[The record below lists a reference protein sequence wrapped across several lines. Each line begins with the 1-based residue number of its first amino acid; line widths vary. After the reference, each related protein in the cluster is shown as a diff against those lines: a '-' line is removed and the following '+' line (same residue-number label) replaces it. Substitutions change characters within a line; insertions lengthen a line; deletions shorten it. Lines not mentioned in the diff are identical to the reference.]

1 MRTARLLQALA
12 VTALLAAACGS
23 ANTPATGNATPAF
36 TTNPTPTVTAI
47 APQPGLCQAP
57 SNRCLVLV
65 TLRGSSA
72 YVVRDITDIGH
83 ATTVS
88 TVRSIGPPQFVS
100 ATDLSYVDGDAL
112 VRVPL
117 AGSPTTAVTTSRPG
131 FRDFVWSPDGKNVV
145 YVIPSNSSLVVHQ
158 LSAGVDRVIG
168 TMPAGGPVGCE
179 TVANCPGADAWEFLV
194 SYSPDGTLI
203 SLVNS
208 IANISVFRLW
218 TSDGKVLKT
227 SDSQSPFMSAW
238 SGRSLYFRDAKG
250 VEVWRDGTVS
260 SFLPGVAWIRPKAS
274 PGGGQIV
281 YETRDAQRW
290 AHTYVVDTTSGKV
303 RDLGKAHAEPV
314 FLTTRYIWYQGERAC
329 VAADQCGTRV
339 AGVPSGKAYIYD
351 LQDGTE
357 TESLITSVY
366 DVWPHAA

>member
-1 MRTARLLQALA
+1 MRSRAKGWFRLLA
-12 VTALLAAACGS
+12 VTAVMAAACGPG
-23 ANTPATGNATPAF
+23 NPPATGSATSPAP
-36 TTNPTPTVTAI
+36 TNLAASPSPTSTNLA
-47 APQPGLCQAP
+47 
-57 SNRCLVLV
+57 LV
-65 TLRGSSA
+65 TLKGSSSW
-72 YVVRDITDIGH
+72 VVRDLTDINH
-83 ATTVS
+83 PKTVS
-88 TVRSIGPPQFVS
+88 NLGAISAPVFVS
-100 ATDLSYVDGDAL
+100 GTEISYADNSGL
-112 VRVPL
+112 VRTPL
-117 AGSPTTAVTTSRPG
+117 AGSPKTIVVKTSQG
-131 FRDFVWSPDGKNVV
+131 VGLFAWSPDGRTVV
-145 YVIPSNSSLVVHQ
+145 YTTESKPGTATVHQ
-158 LSAGVDRVIG
+158 LSAGQDRVLG
-168 TMPAGGPVGCE
+168 SVPAVPAVGCE
-179 TVANCPGADAWEFLV
+179 TIANCFGADTWDFKLT
-194 SYSPDGTLI
+194 YSPDGAFI
-203 SLVNS
+203 SLVTS
-208 IANISVFRLW
+208 VANVSVFRLW
-218 TSDGKVLKT
+218 SSDGKVLKT
-227 SDSQSPFMSAW
+227 SDSQSPFMAAW

-339 AGVPSGKAYIYD
+339 AGVPSGKTYIYD

-357 TESLITSVY
+357 TESLITSMY